1 MRGESVMNQYK
12 VVLKMIED
20 YETIVEANNSD
31 EAYRIAIDMDIDEF
45 DETGKITLDMVVTA

>member
-1 MRGESVMNQYK
+1 MNQYK